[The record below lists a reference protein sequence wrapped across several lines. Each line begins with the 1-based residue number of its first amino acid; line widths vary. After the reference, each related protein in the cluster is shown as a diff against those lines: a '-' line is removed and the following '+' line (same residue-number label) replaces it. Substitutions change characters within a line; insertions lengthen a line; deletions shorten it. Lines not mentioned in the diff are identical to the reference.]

1 MIKLFTVILCL
12 ICQTNTVKTPDN
24 GDTAFTK
31 GQKYFY
37 QKKFEMAET
46 MFLEALKTDPEN
58 EMTYSY
64 LGDLALTK
72 KRYDEA
78 LEYYLKSLE
87 LIPESAE
94 NNFRIAQTY
103 YYKENGEK
111 AIEHFLKTY
120 TLNNSMKFAL
130 YHVGLAYLMLNRDK
144 ENTVKYWEEY
154 VSLAGDDPQRDNIE
168 RVIELLKNP
177 DFVIPP
183 AESGISVEDAL
194 KRGIHKDE
202 KQDILDERKQDILD
216 DRKQDK
222 YEGLYDNR
230 EL

>member
-12 ICQTNTVKTPDN
+12 ICQTDAIKTPDKE
-24 GDTAFTK
+24 DTAFVK

-46 MFLEALKTDPEN
+46 MFLDALKADPEN
-58 EMTYSY
+58 DMTYAY

-78 LEYYLKSLE
+78 HGYYLKSLE
-87 LIPESAE
+87 LKPESAE

-103 YYKENGEK
+103 YYKEDGEK
-111 AIEHFLKTY
+111 AIEHFIKTY

-144 ENTVKYWEEY
+144 ENAVKYWEEY
-154 VSLAGDDPQRDNIE
+154 VSLAEDDHQRGNIK

-194 KRGIHKDE
+194 KHGIHKDE
-202 KQDILDERKQDILD
+202 KQDIFN